1 MGKTIKHIRT
11 ATFVTILIELILIGV
26 FCTLYFTNI
35 FGFYDLQSMI
45 NDIYIIIGASV
56 LIIFNCFFIW
66 ISVIKVSRLRQKTD
80 LHAAEVVGSDVQEAY
95 NFAKV
100 GLAVTD
106 DDGIVIW
113 TNDLFTD
120 RHLNILDE
128 NIISWLPDL
137 APLLEPDN
145 VGLVVKVVINS
156 RNYDVK
162 YLPEAGLW
170 IFKDTTDFEEIS
182 RYSIEQA
189 PVVGVLTIDNYSDAT
204 HGENED
210 FNDVVTKVKNAVF
223 EYTKQYKVLI
233 RKFKD
238 DSYSLLCNYES
249 LKEMKEDGFSIV
261 DKVRQIGLNDGVP
274 LTLSI
279 GLANDFPDVIKLN
292 ELAFEALDI
301 AMSRGGDQVVL
312 SSYGRDMEFIGGKTE
327 AQEKRNR
334 VRIRVLA
341 DSLMSLIRGAKN
353 VFIMGHTMADMDA
366 LGSCLGVKAMCDRV
380 EVPARIVID
389 LKYTETKTR
398 SAFTSSF
405 SKEEL
410 DQIRIT
416 PKEALDQITPDTL
429 VVVVDVHTKGMT
441 MAPALLDHATKV
453 VVIDHHRRAE
463 DYIESPVLNHI
474 DPAASSACELVTEF
488 LKFASIN
495 PKIDLPQTYATI
507 MLSGIFLDSNYFRSK
522 QTGIRTFEACT
533 VLKEYGADNAL
544 ADDFLKEEK
553 EEYFEVEEIVKNMR
567 FYTSDVVYVVADP
580 EIVYDSATLSKVAN
594 QCLTLKG
601 IRASFVI
608 GRVNKEVKISCRS
621 TGSIS
626 VQLIAEAMGGG
637 GHLTMAAASFRNST
651 VSEIEQKLLATLNT
665 TLNAARNDA
674 LTRKITEEDAV

>member
-1 MGKTIKHIRT
+1 MGKTIKRIKT
-11 ATFVTILIELILIGV
+11 ATFVIILTELILIGI
-26 FCTLYFTNI
+26 FCALYFTDI
-35 FGFYDLQSMI
+35 FGLYDLSAVI
-45 NDIYIIIGASV
+45 DPIYIIIGTAV
-56 LIIFNCFFIW
+56 LTIFNCFFIW
-66 ISVIKVSRLRQKTD
+66 ISVIKVSHLRQKTD

-106 DDGIVIW
+106 DEGIVIW
-113 TNDLFTD
+113 VNDLFTE

-137 APLLEPDN
+137 APLLEPDS
-145 VGLVVKVVINS
+145 VGSVVKVVVNT
-156 RNYDVK
+156 RNYEVK

-312 SSYGRDMEFIGGKTE
+312 STYGRDMEFIGGKTE

-353 VFIMGHTMADMDA
+353 VLIMGHTMMDMDA
-366 LGSCLGVKAMCDRV
+366 LGSCLGVKAMCDRID
-380 EVPARIVID
+380 VPARVVID

-398 SAFTSSF
+398 AALTTSF

-410 DQIRIT
+410 DQLRVT
-416 PKEALDQITPDTL
+416 PKDALDLITPDTL
-429 VVVVDVHTKGMT
+429 VVVCDVHTKGMT

-495 PKIDLPQTYATI
+495 PKIVLPQTYATI

-533 VLKEYGADNAL
+533 ALKEYGADNAL

-567 FYTSDVVYVVADP
+567 FYSSDVVYVIANP
-580 EIVYDSATLSKVAN
+580 EIVYDSATISKVAN

-637 GHLTMAAASFRNST
+637 GHLTMAAASFRNSS
-651 VSEIEQKLLATLNT
+651 VSEIEKKLIATLDS

-674 LTRKITEEDAV
+674 LIRRSTEEDAV